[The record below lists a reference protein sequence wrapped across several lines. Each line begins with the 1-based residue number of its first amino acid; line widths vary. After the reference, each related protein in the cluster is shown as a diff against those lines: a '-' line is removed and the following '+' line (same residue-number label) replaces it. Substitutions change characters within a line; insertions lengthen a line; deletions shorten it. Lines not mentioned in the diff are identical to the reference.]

1 MAGSHCSW
9 HMAISTLLPLV
20 AERPSRD
27 AVKHTKTTID
37 GEAVN
42 RGATSRTQNIGLALE
57 VQISYHPS

>member
-1 MAGSHCSW
+1 
-9 HMAISTLLPLV
+9 MAISTLLPLV